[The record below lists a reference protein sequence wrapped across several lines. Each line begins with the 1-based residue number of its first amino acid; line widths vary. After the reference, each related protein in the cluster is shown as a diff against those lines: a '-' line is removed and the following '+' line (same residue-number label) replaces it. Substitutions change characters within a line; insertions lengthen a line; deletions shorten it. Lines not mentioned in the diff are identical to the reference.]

1 MSGIFT
7 ALKSNLSM
15 YMLQCILNFLS
26 TDQIRQY
33 VEGVLDYITT
43 KVLGTASKVDDNL
56 VFPIMGAL
64 KAMLSL
70 PPDTRIDT
78 RTLSAISA
86 TLMSLFDST
95 QLKKFADWVI
105 DIAEEA
111 IESSETTID
120 DKFALPAIRAF
131 RVTFDIPD
139 NDPVPTTVT
148 TPTKKL
154 KK

>member
-1 MSGIFT
+1 MSSIFT

-33 VEGVLDYITT
+33 VEGMLDYITT

-86 TLMSLFDST
+86 TLMSLFDSA
-95 QLKKFADWVI
+95 QLKKFADWII

-111 IESSETTID
+111 IANSETTMD

-139 NDPVPTTVT
+139 DDPVSVVT

>member
-1 MSGIFT
+1 MFSIFT

-26 TDQIRQY
+26 TDQIRLY

-86 TLMSLFDST
+86 TLMSLFDSA
-95 QLKKFADWVI
+95 QLKKFADWII

-111 IESSETTID
+111 IANSETTID

-139 NDPVPTTVT
+139 DDPITVA

>member
-1 MSGIFT
+1 MSSIFA

-15 YMLQCILNFLS
+15 YMLQCVLNALS
-26 TDQIRQY
+26 TDQIRVY

-43 KVLGTASKVDDNL
+43 KVLGSASKIDDNL
-56 VFPIMGAL
+56 VFPIIGAF

-70 PPDTRIDT
+70 PPDARIDT

-86 TLMSLFDST
+86 TLMSLFDAP

-105 DIAEEA
+105 DLVEVA
-111 IESSETTID
+111 IENSETVLD

-131 RVTFDIPD
+131 RVAFDIPD
-139 NDPVPTTVT
+139 DDPVVVAPVVA
-148 TPTKKL
+148 KKAS